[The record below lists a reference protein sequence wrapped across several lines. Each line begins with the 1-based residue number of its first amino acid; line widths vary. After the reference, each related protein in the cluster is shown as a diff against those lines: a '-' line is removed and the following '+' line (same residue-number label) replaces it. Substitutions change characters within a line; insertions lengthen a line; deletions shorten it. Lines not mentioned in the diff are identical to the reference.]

1 MVEVGIEERV
11 LGGEVKFVR
20 EVCEQ
25 GSNLSFGDGGAF

>member
-1 MVEVGIEERV
+1 MDGWVGVEERV

-25 GSNLSFGDGGAF
+25 GSNL